1 MYQGFYNLTSG
12 MLTQQR
18 NLNVISNNM
27 ANTQTAGYKADT
39 MTKKTFQEE
48 MLVRTGQYNKKN
60 PTDLATMSKITTADR
75 TYTDYTQGAFEMT
88 DDIYDFA
95 INGKGWFSVQTNN
108 GTQYTRSGSF
118 SVDSEGYLTLGGVG
132 RVLGSDDQ
140 PIQIPNEDFS
150 VNTDGTIVAN
160 PHGAANRKA
169 IEVDADGNVVSDT
182 DETEEEVIYGKIK
195 LVDFADTEALH
206 KEDNGMYSTDQEATV
221 VNGNQ
226 DSTLQWRML
235 EKSNV
240 SLVDEMTN
248 MMSSQRALQSAA
260 QLLKMYD
267 SVMAKSASDVGRL

>member
-12 MLTQQR
+12 MLSQQR

-48 MLVRTGQYNKKN
+48 MLVRTGRYNKKN
-60 PTDLATMSKITTADR
+60 PTDLATTSKITTADQ
-75 TYTDYTQGAFEMT
+75 TYTDYSQGAFEMT

-95 INGKGWFSVQTNN
+95 INGKGWFSVQTNS

-132 RVLGSDDQ
+132 RVLGSNDQ
-140 PIQIPNEDFS
+140 PIQIPNEDFT
-150 VNTDGTIVAN
+150 VNTDGSIIAN
-160 PHGAANRKA
+160 QHGAANRKA
-169 IEVDADGNVVSDT
+169 VEVDADGNVTSSD
-182 DETEEEVIYGKIK
+182 DGETETVVYGKIK
-195 LVDFADTEALH
+195 LVDFADTAALH
-206 KEDNGMYSTDQEATV
+206 KEDNGMYTTEQEATV
-221 VNGNQ
+221 VNGNS

-248 MMSSQRALQSAA
+248 MMASQRALQSAA
-260 QLLKMYD
+260 QMLKMYD
-267 SVMAKSASDVGRL
+267 SIMAKSSSDVGRL

>member
-12 MLTQQR
+12 MLSQQR

-48 MLVRTGQYNKKN
+48 MLVRTGRYNKKN
-60 PTDLATMSKITTADR
+60 PTDLATTSKITTADQ
-75 TYTDYTQGAFEMT
+75 TYTDYSQGAFEMT

-95 INGKGWFSVQTNN
+95 INGKGWFSVQTNS

-132 RVLGSDDQ
+132 RVLGSNDQ
-140 PIQIPNEDFS
+140 PIQIPNEDFT
-150 VNTDGTIVAN
+150 VNTDGSIIAN
-160 PHGAANRKA
+160 QHGAANRKA
-169 IEVDADGNVVSDT
+169 VEVDADGNVTSSD
-182 DETEEEVIYGKIK
+182 DGETETVVYGKIK
-195 LVDFADTEALH
+195 LVDFADTSALH
-206 KEDNGMYSTDQEATV
+206 KEDNGMYTTEQEVTV
-221 VNGNQ
+221 VNGNS

-248 MMSSQRALQSAA
+248 MMASQRALQSAA
-260 QLLKMYD
+260 QMLKMYD
-267 SVMAKSASDVGRL
+267 SIMAKSSSDVGRL